1 MKVQSARFLMLGI
14 AVLATGVATASQF
27 EFGVEDRTRLALTVY
42 NSNLAVVRDQR
53 EVVLPTGPIELE
65 FTEVAQTILPPTVS
79 ISSAATGGFFAH
91 QQNYRFDLM
100 NPNSLLER
108 FVGSNVKYSKFL
120 LQEKG
125 YEKVLREGILL
136 SIDPEIVKFGDV
148 IEIEPEGT
156 ISLPY
161 IPDDLSTSPTLVFK
175 GENQKPGKQELT
187 VRYHAAGVG
196 WEADY
201 ALTLEKQASL
211 SGWVTIRN
219 QSSSDFAV
227 DELLLVAGDVNQT
240 PSRPKMMPEMQ
251 RMSSTA
257 SFDAVSPVLSNP
269 GDYHAYRFPGE
280 VKLLKN
286 DITQLKLISEEGI
299 KYEKSYR
306 LASVAQQ
313 YGNQAAQESSPAVWI
328 TMGGPGENGLKKP
341 LPAGNI
347 RVYERLRASES
358 NIGEANIGEA
368 FIGEAFIGEAFIGE
382 AFIGEA
388 RLGHTAVGQKVDIL
402 VGRAFDVSANRI
414 QTSFQRLGEREAK
427 AGYRIKVTNDKLE
440 SIVVSLEEQLTGDWR
455 IVSES
460 QEGIKRDS
468 MTYVFELQ
476 VPAKGSAELE
486 YSARF
491 RW

>member
-1 MKVQSARFLMLGI
+1 
-14 AVLATGVATASQF
+14 
-27 EFGVEDRTRLALTVY
+27 
-42 NSNLAVVRDQR
+42 
-53 EVVLPTGPIELE
+53 
-65 FTEVAQTILPPTVS
+65 
-79 ISSAATGGFFAH
+79 
-91 QQNYRFDLM
+91 
-100 NPNSLLER
+100 
-108 FVGSNVKYSKFL
+108 
-120 LQEKG
+120 
-125 YEKVLREGILL
+125 
-136 SIDPEIVKFGDV
+136 
-148 IEIEPEGT
+148 
-156 ISLPY
+156 
-161 IPDDLSTSPTLVFK
+161 
-175 GENQKPGKQELT
+175 
-187 VRYHAAGVG
+187 
-196 WEADY
+196 
-201 ALTLEKQASL
+201 
-211 SGWVTIRN
+211 
-219 QSSSDFAV
+219 
-227 DELLLVAGDVNQT
+227 
-240 PSRPKMMPEMQ
+240 MQ

-269 GDYHAYRFPGE
+269 GDYHAYQFPGE

-382 AFIGEA
+382 A

-440 SIVVSLEEQLTGDWR
+440 SIVVSLEEQLTGDWT

-460 QEGIKRDS
+460 QKGIKRDS

>member
-269 GDYHAYRFPGE
+269 GDYHAYQFPGE

-347 RVYERLRASES
+347 RVYERDKASET
-358 NIGEANIGEA
+358 
-368 FIGEAFIGEAFIGE
+368 FIGESRI
-382 AFIGEA
+382 
-388 RLGHTAVGQKVDIL
+388 GHTAAGHKIDIS

-414 QTSFQRLGEREAK
+414 QTSFQRFGEREAEV
-427 AGYRIKVTNDKLE
+427 GYRIEMTNDKPE
-440 SIVVSLEEQLTGDWR
+440 SVVVSVEEQLTGDWT
-455 IVSES
+455 IISES
-460 QEGIKRDS
+460 QKGTKRDS
-468 MTYVFELQ
+468 MTYVFELK
-476 VPAKGSAELE
+476 VPSQSSTELE
-486 YSARF
+486 YSVRF
-491 RW
+491 NW

>member
-1 MKVQSARFLMLGI
+1 
-14 AVLATGVATASQF
+14 
-27 EFGVEDRTRLALTVY
+27 
-42 NSNLAVVRDQR
+42 
-53 EVVLPTGPIELE
+53 
-65 FTEVAQTILPPTVS
+65 
-79 ISSAATGGFFAH
+79 
-91 QQNYRFDLM
+91 
-100 NPNSLLER
+100 
-108 FVGSNVKYSKFL
+108 
-120 LQEKG
+120 
-125 YEKVLREGILL
+125 
-136 SIDPEIVKFGDV
+136 
-148 IEIEPEGT
+148 
-156 ISLPY
+156 
-161 IPDDLSTSPTLVFK
+161 
-175 GENQKPGKQELT
+175 
-187 VRYHAAGVG
+187 
-196 WEADY
+196 
-201 ALTLEKQASL
+201 
-211 SGWVTIRN
+211 
-219 QSSSDFAV
+219 
-227 DELLLVAGDVNQT
+227 
-240 PSRPKMMPEMQ
+240 MMPEMQ

-257 SFDAVSPVLSNP
+257 SFDAASPVLSNP

-328 TMGGPGENGLKKP
+328 TIGGSGENGLKKP

-368 FIGEAFIGEAFIGE
+368 FIGESFIGES
-382 AFIGEA
+382 

-427 AGYRIKVTNDKLE
+427 AGYRIKVTNDKPE
-440 SIVVSLEEQLTGDWR
+440 SIVVSLEEQLTGDWT

-460 QEGIKRDS
+460 QEGLKRDS

>member
-65 FTEVAQTILPPTVS
+65 FTGVAQTILPPTVS
-79 ISSAATGGFFAH
+79 ISSAASGGFSAH

-161 IPDDLSTSPTLVFK
+161 IPDDLNTSPTLVFK

-257 SFDAVSPVLSNP
+257 SFDAASPVLSNP
-269 GDYHAYRFPGE
+269 GDYHAYQFPGE

-328 TMGGPGENGLKKP
+328 TIGGSGENGLKKP

-358 NIGEANIGEA
+358 NIGEA
-368 FIGEAFIGEAFIGE
+368 FIGEAFIGEAK
-382 AFIGEA
+382 
-388 RLGHTAVGQKVDIL
+388 LGHTAVGQKVDIL

-427 AGYRIKVTNDKLE
+427 AGYRIKVTNDKPE
-440 SIVVSLEEQLTGDWR
+440 SIVVSLEEQLTGDWT

-460 QEGIKRDS
+460 QEGLKRDS

>member
-1 MKVQSARFLMLGI
+1 M
-14 AVLATGVATASQF
+14 
-27 EFGVEDRTRLALTVY
+27 
-42 NSNLAVVRDQR
+42 
-53 EVVLPTGPIELE
+53 LPTGPIELE
-65 FTEVAQTILPPTVS
+65 FTGVTQTILPPTVS
-79 ISSAATGGFFAH
+79 ISSAASGGFSAH

-257 SFDAVSPVLSNP
+257 SFDAASPVLSNP

-328 TMGGPGENGLKKP
+328 TIGGSGENGLKKP

-358 NIGEANIGEA
+358 NIGEAFIGDA
-368 FIGEAFIGEAFIGE
+368 FIGESFIGAS
-382 AFIGEA
+382 FIGEA

-427 AGYRIKVTNDKLE
+427 AGYRIKVTNDKPE
-440 SIVVSLEEQLTGDWR
+440 SIVVSLEEQLTGDWT

-460 QEGIKRDS
+460 QEGLKRDS